1 MRPSLPEAILL
12 EARAWDHLT
21 RPARVALARELR
33 SVGLSYGE
41 IRAVVPV
48 ASSTLS
54 TWCRDVDLTP
64 EQRRAISD
72 RARRSGGRRDTQR
85 RRRLAVEEI
94 RRSAAA
100 DVPDLIA
107 DPLWLAGTM
116 LYWAEGAKTTRK
128 LDLGNTDPDILRI
141 FVAWVRHHHDP
152 AAEFSLALHLHEV
165 NDEDVARTYW
175 EEQLGLER
183 VTWQKTFVKP
193 KGTGH
198 RRNHVPWGVCRVRPR
213 RSADAFV
220 RTEGWITGLR
230 RLLADHSG
238 TGASLAPGR

>member
-1 MRPSLPEAILL
+1 MRPSLPVGILL
-12 EARAWDHLT
+12 EAGAWDHLT
-21 RPARVALARELR
+21 RPARIELARKLR
-33 SVGLSYGE
+33 TVGLSYGE
-41 IRAVVPV
+41 IRSIVPV
-48 ASSTLS
+48 AASTLS
-54 TWCRDVDLTP
+54 TWCGDVELTP

-72 RARRSGGRRDTQR
+72 RAMRSGGRRDTQR

-100 DVPDLIA
+100 EVADLIA

-141 FVAWVRHHHDP
+141 FVSWVRHHHDP

-165 NDEDVARTYW
+165 NDEDAARRYW
-175 EEQLGLER
+175 EKQLGLDQ

-198 RRNHVPWGVCRVRPR
+198 RRNHLPWGVCRARLR

-220 RTEGWITGLR
+220 RTEGWIAGLR
-230 RLLADHSG
+230 ILLADHPSPA
-238 TGASLAPGR
+238 ASLAPGR